1 MKVIVTLSL
10 TTLIA
15 FAAWAKT
22 EVQFPLDELKGR
34 FESAISK
41 IEAAHELNVA
51 SSLSKYLAALTDLE
65 DARARAGDL
74 DGVLVARHE
83 AERIRTGA
91 DPANGKRLAD
101 VLRPARR
108 IHYAALVESRST
120 RDRRLSGLV
129 EDYVAHL
136 ADLKARLV
144 RQDAIKDAV
153 AVRDEIGRAVTLIDE
168 RTRVA
173 TAAKGPQPHEQGPA
187 LPDALQEGLMIRYG
201 GTQTDEKR
209 AGAPAP
215 TKRVDLPQATLDGD
229 FTIAAWV
236 RTGPA
241 MSKREMIG
249 WDDPGRDVVIRLGIL
264 DGRFHVRL
272 NEYSFCGGT
281 PDGGWQHI
289 SVVAHRR
296 ADSRTTLSLY
306 VNGALEWT
314 TTMSTSIAAAGRPW
328 VVADRQT
335 TGVQTLTIHRRALSE
350 NDVRL
355 LYKSVAGRHAPT

>member
-22 EVQFPLDELKGR
+22 DVQIPLDDLKGR

-65 DARARAGDL
+65 DTRARAGDL

-83 AERIRTGA
+83 AERVKAGA
-91 DPANGKRLAD
+91 APANGKDLAD

-108 IHYAALVESRST
+108 THYASLLESRST

-136 ADLKARLV
+136 ADLKANLV
-144 RQDAIKDAV
+144 RRDEIKDAV

-168 RTRVA
+168 RTKMA
-173 TAAKGPQPHEQGPA
+173 TAATGPHEQGPA
-187 LPDALQEGLMIRYG
+187 LPNALQAGLAIRYG
-201 GTQTDEKR
+201 GAQTDAKR

-215 TKRVDLPQATLDGD
+215 AERVDLPQATLDGD

-241 MSKREMIG
+241 MSDREMIG
-249 WDDPGRDVVIRLGIL
+249 WDDPKRDVVIRLGIL
-264 DGRFHVRL
+264 DARFHVRL

-281 PDGGWQHI
+281 PDRGWQHI
-289 SVVAHRR
+289 SVVARR
-296 ADSRTTLSLY
+296 HADSRTTLSLY
-306 VNGALEWT
+306 VNGTREWT
-314 TTMSTSIAAAGRPW
+314 TTMSTSIASAGRPW
-328 VVADRQT
+328 VVADRRT